1 MRGLV
6 PTGITPRP
14 HVRNTYVKT
23 LVTIDVRGACI
34 VLLAGGLGH
43 AAAADPF
50 YLGTWK
56 IDSAIPGPWVATP
69 FPDDTAEMKTLVGK
83 SIVIAAKSIKAP
95 KTLACADP
103 HYQVT
108 DAGADML
115 FEGELEE
122 VKLNGGTAT
131 AQELA
136 EKLGFKGTSW
146 KTLDP
151 GCENEIQYHFLDE
164 RTAEFAL
171 DNYVYVLKKQ

>member
-1 MRGLV
+1 MIAAQRRGF
-6 PTGITPRP
+6 
-14 HVRNTYVKT
+14 
-23 LVTIDVRGACI
+23 IDMKPFLPGRLAAPACF
-34 VLLAGGLGH
+34 VLLAALADMH
-43 AAAADPF
+43 AAAAADPF

-56 IDSAIPGPWVATP
+56 IDSAIAGPWVATP

-83 SIVIAAKSIKAP
+83 TITIDAKAIKAP

-103 HYQVT
+103 HYQMT

-136 EKLGFKGTSW
+136 EKLGFKGSSW

>member
-1 MRGLV
+1 MPRFVRRPPTAPLV
-6 PTGITPRP
+6 
-14 HVRNTYVKT
+14 
-23 LVTIDVRGACI
+23 
-34 VLLAGGLGH
+34 LAIAMALWP
-43 AAAADPF
+43 AMARSADPI

-56 IDSAIPGPWVATP
+56 IDSAIAGPWVDAP
-69 FPDDTAEMKTLVGK
+69 FPEDTAESKTLVGQTVTISTK
-83 SIVIAAKSIKAP
+83 GIKGP
-95 KTLACADP
+95 KILACADP
-103 HYQVT
+103 HYQVS

-164 RTAEFAL
+164 RTAEFPL
-171 DNYVYVLKKQ
+171 DNYVYVLKKR

>member
-1 MRGLV
+1 
-6 PTGITPRP
+6 
-14 HVRNTYVKT
+14 
-23 LVTIDVRGACI
+23 
-34 VLLAGGLGH
+34 
-43 AAAADPF
+43 
-50 YLGTWK
+50 
-56 IDSAIPGPWVATP
+56 
-69 FPDDTAEMKTLVGK
+69 MKTLVGK
-83 SIVIAAKSIKAP
+83 SILIAAKAIKAP
-95 KTLACADP
+95 KTLACTDP

-131 AQELA
+131 AQQLA